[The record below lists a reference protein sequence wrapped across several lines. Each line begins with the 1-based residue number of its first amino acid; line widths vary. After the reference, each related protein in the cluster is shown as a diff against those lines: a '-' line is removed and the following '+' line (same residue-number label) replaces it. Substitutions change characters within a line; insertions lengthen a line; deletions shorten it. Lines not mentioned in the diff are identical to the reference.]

1 MSSSRRGFL
10 GGLASIAI
18 ASPLVA
24 ATTKKG
30 NDGKIVVSVINGIG
44 NSFSQKIEI
53 KEGMNI
59 SELVKQQTK
68 RKTLKS
74 LVIKVNRE
82 YVEDDYILSHNDRI
96 SITPKNIEGA

>member
-1 MSSSRRGFL
+1 
-10 GGLASIAI
+10 
-18 ASPLVA
+18 
-24 ATTKKG
+24 
-30 NDGKIVVSVINGIG
+30 
-44 NSFSQKIEI
+44 
-53 KEGMNI
+53 MNI

-68 RKTLKS
+68 RKTLKN